1 MSGGR
6 FIIYVIGIASLAMRD
21 GAMVAHAQAP
31 AQAQASSP
39 SAAAAGTPASPLAA
53 LSLDRF
59 SATRDRPL
67 FSPNRRPPPP
77 PPQPAVTVIPKL
89 PPAPPSLTLLGVIMD
104 AEEARA
110 IVQIA
115 NEVRRLRMGEDVGGW
130 KVTQIEARKLVLSL
144 DSSHSATFTMF
155 GGQNLGGQNNALPK
169 EPVKRREASP
179 APPPP
184 SPPQRRE
191 RE

>member
-1 MSGGR
+1 M
-6 FIIYVIGIASLAMRD
+6 LD
-21 GAMVAHAQAP
+21 GAIVARAQAP
-31 AQAQASSP
+31 AQAQASSS
-39 SAAAAGTPASPLAA
+39 SAAAAGTSASPLAA
-53 LSLDRF
+53 LPLDRF
-59 SATRDRPL
+59 SVTRDRPL

-77 PPQPAVTVIPKL
+77 PPAVTVIPKL

-104 AEEARA
+104 VEETRA

-130 KVTQIEARKLVLSL
+130 KVTQIEPRQLVLSL

-155 GGQNLGGQNNALPK
+155 GGQNNALPNQNNALPK
-169 EPVKRREASP
+169 EAVKRREASP

-184 SPPQRRE
+184 SPRQRRE
-191 RE
+191 EKE

>member
-1 MSGGR
+1 MSVR
-6 FIIYVIGIASLAMRD
+6 RCSIYVICVASLAMLD
-21 GAMVAHAQAP
+21 GAVVARAQAP
-31 AQAQASSP
+31 AQAQASSS

-53 LSLDRF
+53 VPLDRF
-59 SATRDRPL
+59 SVTRDRPL

-77 PPQPAVTVIPKL
+77 PPPPAVTVIPKL

-104 AEEARA
+104 VEETRA

-130 KVTQIEARKLVLSL
+130 KVTQIESRKLVLSL
-144 DSSHSATFTMF
+144 DSSHSATFTIF
-155 GGQNLGGQNNALPK
+155 GGQNNALPK
-169 EPVKRREASP
+169 EAVKRREASP
-179 APPPP
+179 APPPR

>member
-1 MSGGR
+1 MSVR
-6 FIIYVIGIASLAMRD
+6 RCISYVICIASLAMFD
-21 GAMVAHAQAP
+21 GAIVAHAQAP
-31 AQAQASSP
+31 AQAQASSS
-39 SAAAAGTPASPLAA
+39 SAAAAGTSASPLAA
-53 LSLDRF
+53 LPLDRF
-59 SATRDRPL
+59 SVTRDRPL

-77 PPQPAVTVIPKL
+77 PPAVTVIPKL

-104 AEEARA
+104 GEEARA

-144 DSSHSATFTMF
+144 DSSHSTTFTIF
-155 GGQNLGGQNNALPK
+155 GGQNNALPK
-169 EPVKRREASP
+169 EAVKRREASP

-191 RE
+191 RRE

>member
-1 MSGGR
+1 MSVR
-6 FIIYVIGIASLAMRD
+6 RCISYVICIASLAMFD
-21 GAMVAHAQAP
+21 GAIVARAQAP
-31 AQAQASSP
+31 AQAQASSS
-39 SAAAAGTPASPLAA
+39 SAAAAGTSASPLAA
-53 LSLDRF
+53 LPLDRF
-59 SATRDRPL
+59 SVTRDRPL

-77 PPQPAVTVIPKL
+77 PPAVTVIPKL

-104 AEEARA
+104 VEETRA

-130 KVTQIEARKLVLSL
+130 KVTQIEPRKLVLSL
-144 DSSHSATFTMF
+144 DSSHSATFTIF
-155 GGQNLGGQNNALPK
+155 GGQNNALPK
-169 EPVKRREASP
+169 EAVKRREASP

-191 RE
+191 RRE